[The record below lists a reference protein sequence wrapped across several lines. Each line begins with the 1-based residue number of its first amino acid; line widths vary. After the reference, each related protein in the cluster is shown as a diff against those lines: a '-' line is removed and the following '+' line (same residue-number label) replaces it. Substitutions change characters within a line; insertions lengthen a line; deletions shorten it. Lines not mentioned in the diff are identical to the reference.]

1 MKVLITG
8 IAGFIGYH
16 TAIKFKQLGH
26 DVIGFDNFNNI
37 VYDSSIKK
45 DRRKLLVGE
54 HNIHVFDADLRNQ
67 HELDLIFN
75 LFAADLVI
83 HLAAH
88 AGVRVSLDCPIEYID
103 NNINGTQCLINAL
116 ERHNVHNVIYASTSC
131 VMEGNPLP
139 WGPDEKLGH
148 QLSPY
153 GYSKQTNENQFHTSK
168 IKNAVGLR
176 FFTVYGP
183 WGRPDMALYSFADN
197 IINDR
202 PIDVYNNGDMK
213 RDFTYVDDI
222 VQGIEL
228 VSRNMTNRDI
238 YCIGYGQQVQLMDFI
253 THIEQNL
260 GKQAE
265 KIYKPRHPADAL
277 ETWSD
282 ISKLQKLG
290 YKPTTPISVGVANF
304 IDWFRNYNGR
314 NR

>member
-26 DVIGFDNFNNI
+26 EVVGFDNFNNI
-37 VYDSSIKK
+37 VYDNSIKQARA
-45 DRRKLLVGE
+45 DLLVNN
-54 HNIHVFDADLRNQ
+54 HNIRYAHGDLRDSGQ
-67 HELDLIFN
+67 LDTMLSFFN
-75 LFAADLVI
+75 PDLVI

-88 AGVRVSLDCPIEYID
+88 AGVRVSLDCPTEYIE
-103 NNINGTQCLINAL
+103 NNIKGTQSLIDAL
-116 ERHNVHNVIYASTSC
+116 ERHNIKNVIYASTSC

-139 WGPDEKLGH
+139 WGPDEKLGP

-153 GYSKQTNENQFHTSK
+153 GYSKQTNENQFHTSR
-168 IKNAVGLR
+168 IENAVGLR

-197 IINDR
+197 ITNGR

-253 THIEQNL
+253 THIEENL

-282 ISKLQKLG
+282 VSKLQKLG

-304 IDWFRNYNGR
+304 IEWFRNYNGR
-314 NR
+314 NE

>member
-26 DVIGFDNFNNI
+26 DVAGFDNFNNV
-37 VYDSSIKK
+37 VYDSSIKHA
-45 DRRKLLVGE
+45 RANELRK
-54 HNIHVFDADLRNQ
+54 HNIFFLQIDLVKDMGGMLD
-67 HELDLIFN
+67 ELIHN
-75 LFAADLVI
+75 EMPDLVI

-88 AGVRVSLDCPIEYID
+88 AGVRTSMDNAVEYIQ
-103 NNINGTQCLINAL
+103 NNIIGTQNLIDVCEAAG
-116 ERHNVHNVIYASTSC
+116 VQNVIYASTSC

-139 WGPDEKLGH
+139 WSPDKNLGP

-153 GYSKQTNENQFHTSK
+153 GYSKQTNENQFNISK

-183 WGRPDMALYSFADN
+183 WGRPDMALYTFAES
-197 IINDR
+197 IIKGK

-222 VQGIEL
+222 VQGIEI
-228 VSRNMTNRDI
+228 VSRNMTERET
-238 YCIGYGQQVQLMDFI
+238 YCIGYGEQVQLMDFI
-253 THIEQNL
+253 SHIENNL
-260 GKQAE
+260 GKTAT
-265 KIYKPRHPADAL
+265 KIYKPKHPADAL

-282 ISKLQKLG
+282 ISKLKKLG
-290 YKPTTPISVGVANF
+290 YKPTTPIANGVTNF
-304 IDWFRNYNGR
+304 IEWFKNYA
-314 NR
+314 

>member
-16 TAIKFKQLGH
+16 TAIRFSQLGH
-26 DVIGFDNFNNI
+26 EVTGFDNFNDT
-37 VYDSSIKK
+37 VYDSSIKRDRANLLFDNYNISCVMGDLK
-45 DRRKLLVGE
+45 DVLSIETIVGS
-54 HNIHVFDADLRNQ
+54 
-67 HELDLIFN
+67 FN
-75 LFAADLVI
+75 PDLVI

-88 AGVRVSLDCPIEYID
+88 AGVRVSLDCPGEYID
-103 NNINGTQCLINAL
+103 NNVKGTQNLIDVL
-116 ERHNVHNVIYASTSC
+116 EKHNIKNVIYASTSC
-131 VMEGNPLP
+131 IMEGNNLP
-139 WGPDEKLGH
+139 WGPDDKLGP

-153 GYSKQTNENQFHTSK
+153 AYSKQTNENQFHISK

-183 WGRPDMALYSFADN
+183 WGRPDMALYTFADN
-197 IINDR
+197 ITNGR

-228 VSRNMTNRDI
+228 VSRNITKRDI
-238 YCIGYGQQVQLMDFI
+238 YCIGYGQQVQLMEFI
-253 THIEQNL
+253 NHIEQNI
-260 GKQAE
+260 GKQAQ
-265 KIYKPRHPADAL
+265 KIFKPRHPADAL

-282 ISKLQKLG
+282 TSKLQALG

>member
-26 DVIGFDNFNNI
+26 EVAGFDNFNDTVYNSNI
-37 VYDSSIKK
+37 KRDRANLLLDNHNISCVLGDLKDTSSIETTI
-45 DRRKLLVGE
+45 GS
-54 HNIHVFDADLRNQ
+54 
-67 HELDLIFN
+67 FN
-75 LFAADLVI
+75 PDLVI

-88 AGVRVSLDCPIEYID
+88 AGVRVSLDCPGEYID
-103 NNINGTQCLINAL
+103 NNVKGTQNLIDVL
-116 ERHNVHNVIYASTSC
+116 EKHNIKNVIYASTSC
-131 VMEGNPLP
+131 IMEGNNLP
-139 WGPDEKLGH
+139 WGPNDKLGP

-153 GYSKQTNENQFHTSK
+153 AYSKQTNENQFHMSR
-168 IKNAVGLR
+168 IENAVGLR

-183 WGRPDMALYSFADN
+183 WGRPDMALYTFADN
-197 IINDR
+197 ITNDR

-228 VSRNMTNRDI
+228 VSRNITKRDI
-238 YCIGYGQQVQLMDFI
+238 YCIGYGQQVQLMEFI
-253 THIEQNL
+253 NHIEQNI
-260 GKQAE
+260 GKQAQ
-265 KIYKPRHPADAL
+265 KIFKPRHPADAL

-282 ISKLQKLG
+282 TSKLQALG
-290 YKPTTPISVGVANF
+290 YNPTTPISVGVANF

-314 NR
+314 NM